1 MVSMKTVLCHDY
13 TGKIFIPPKIL
24 ACGGWAVV
32 ERVEHA
38 SLQREMWP
46 QAAVA
51 SALAKVREDKQG
63 LRLVRL
69 PNVM

>member
-1 MVSMKTVLCHDY
+1 MVE
-13 TGKIFIPPKIL
+13 P
-24 ACGGWAVV
+24 
-32 ERVEHA
+32 VEHA